1 MKYITILLILFSASA
16 YSQNITITAAQAR
29 QISTSQ
35 NISKKQA
42 LLDDISYQID
52 ATARNVDALSNNTV
66 LNYTTALSDSTKSLN
81 FINNYFTNLG
91 YIVSTKWNIEQQ
103 RWTVKIN
110 W

>member
-66 LNYTTALSDSTKSLN
+66 LNYATALSDSTKSLN